1 MHRCARSGA
10 LLVIIGLIA
19 VMSLGLLAYA
29 VKTGAPLRYDDER
42 QYVDIAKNLRDGQG
56 FELNGS
62 PTAYRPPAWPVL
74 LAVFLAFG
82 LPVFLLSVISASAM
96 IAAAV
101 VAAVLG
107 VKISRNSWGALAGVA
122 VLAYPVNIYTAVTLY
137 PQAFATLLVVT
148 LWLVALLITDD
159 RAVQAR
165 RRAVLYLVLGLVA
178 SLLSLS
184 VPTLAFTGLAVVV
197 WVVFVARGDRIRAA
211 AYAFSA
217 LFAPIVVWSVRNIV
231 TLGAPVPL
239 STSTGLNLL
248 IGNNPTATGS
258 SGVAVDIS
266 GPLRTASTMSEVE
279 RDAFLR
285 RSALDWVIHHPFD
298 SIVLYGAKVANYFSP
313 YNEPVT
319 ASEGSTAQRL
329 IAYLSC
335 AVLVL
340 LVLTRLLLHRRLPI
354 GPTERLFLGLFL
366 VNAFVMAVFF
376 TRTRFRQPLD
386 SILLVE
392 AAVAVAVIIGLISAS
407 RTNPGPDDDPS
418 PLQGTSCETELLAA
432 EASPPGAGE
441 HAQGEGD
448 VVHDVPAKQAAR
460 FANQPIH
467 PLKPQPLD
475 HDRCAADLPRRHR
488 DGPAGSHEP
497 HRGELGP

>member
-1 MHRCARSGA
+1 MQRRAHSGA

-29 VKTGAPLRYDDER
+29 VKTGAPLRYEDER
-42 QYVDIAKNLRDGQG
+42 QYIDIAQGLRNGHG

-74 LAVFLAFG
+74 VAVFLRLG
-82 LPVFLLSVISASAM
+82 LPLSLLSLIPAGAM
-96 IAAAV
+96 IAAAA

-107 VKISRNSWGALAGVA
+107 VKVSRSSWGALAGVA

-159 RAVQAR
+159 GAVQAR
-165 RRAVLYLVLGLVA
+165 RRASLYLVLGLVA

-197 WVVFVARGDRIRAA
+197 WVVFAVRGDRIRAA
-211 AYAFSA
+211 LYGFSA
-217 LFAPIVVWSVRNIV
+217 LFAPIVVWSIRNIM

-239 STSTGLNLL
+239 STSGGLNLL

-266 GPLRTASTMSEVE
+266 GPLRTASRMNEVQ
-279 RDAFLR
+279 RDAYLR
-285 RSALDWVIHHPFD
+285 QSALDWVIHHPFD
-298 SIVLYGAKVANYFSP
+298 SITLYAAKVANYFSP

-319 ASEGSTAQRL
+319 ASEGSNAQRL
-329 IAYLSC
+329 IAYVSFAL
-335 AVLVL
+335 LVL
-340 LVLTRLLLHRRLPI
+340 LVLTRLFLRRRLPLC
-354 GPTERLFLGLFL
+354 PTERLFLGLFL

-386 SILLVE
+386 NILLVE
-392 AAVAVAVIIGLISAS
+392 AAVAIAVIIGLISAN
-407 RTNPGPDDDPS
+407 RRNPGPGDDPS
-418 PLQGTSCETELLAA
+418 LLQAPTRNPAA
-432 EASPPGAGE
+432 SG
-441 HAQGEGD
+441 
-448 VVHDVPAKQAAR
+448 
-460 FANQPIH
+460 
-467 PLKPQPLD
+467 
-475 HDRCAADLPRRHR
+475 
-488 DGPAGSHEP
+488 
-497 HRGELGP
+497 